1 MLLTREEIRF
11 DFGSA
16 RFELPRDRESLGWIF
31 SQFLYGEVTGI
42 QVGHWIH
49 HAPDL
54 ESAQFLA
61 RQCAQELAHVRIIR
75 SV

>member
-1 MLLTREEIRF
+1 MLLEREEIRF
-11 DFGSA
+11 DFGA
-16 RFELPRDRESLGWIF
+16 AAFELPRDRDMLGWIF

-54 ESAQFLA
+54 ESARFLA
-61 RQCAQELAHVRIIR
+61 LLPYTDSHK
-75 SV
+75 